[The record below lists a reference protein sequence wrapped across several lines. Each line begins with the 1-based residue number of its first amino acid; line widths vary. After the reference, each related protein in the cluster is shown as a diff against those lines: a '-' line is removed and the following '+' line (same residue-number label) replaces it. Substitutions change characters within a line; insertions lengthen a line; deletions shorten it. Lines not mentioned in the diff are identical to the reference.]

1 MRSGIIW
8 ENNLRSTLTPVN
20 QERGEPSQPV
30 MSEVNLPKGGIVP
43 PPTEPVPPVQPPA
56 RPARAGRKKKKRKGL
71 VIGIILAVLV
81 IVALVIAF
89 MPKQDAG
96 IAVEV
101 ETVSS
106 HSIIQT
112 VTATGVIDPEVQVK
126 VAPEVSGE
134 IIYLPVKE
142 GDQVSKGQVLVRIN
156 PEAMLAQLDEARA
169 QISSAQAREAQSSA
183 SLMRAQQD
191 LGRLQQLYDKKLA
204 TTQELEG
211 AQAQVKIGRAELD
224 AAGFQTQQVRAGL
237 RRVQE
242 SLNKTT
248 IVAPMS
254 GTVTKL
260 NSKLG
265 EKVVGAQQMSGT
277 EIMTIA
283 DLSVIEAVVDV
294 SETDVVQVSL
304 GDVAEVEVDA
314 IPGQKFKAVVSRI
327 ANSPKQ
333 SNLGSQEQLTNFE
346 VRLRFV
352 SPDDRFRPGM
362 TATATIQT
370 DSKNNVLAVPIQ
382 SVTTRKKEKKEEEEA
397 VDEDAAR
404 NVKLEQAEKEEKP
417 VPIVFV
423 RMGDSVVSRP
433 VTTGIRDDRYIEIV
447 GGLKPGEVVVKGSYK
462 AISKDLESGSRI
474 TVADRAATKSKSEPK
489 GK

>member
-1 MRSGIIW
+1 
-8 ENNLRSTLTPVN
+8 
-20 QERGEPSQPV
+20 
-30 MSEVNLPKGGIVP
+30 MSEVIPPKEGITP
-43 PPTEPVPPVQPPA
+43 PATQPVPPVQSPS
-56 RPARAGRKKKKRKGL
+56 RPARAGKKKKKRKGL
-71 VIGIILAVLV
+71 IIGIALALLVGIVLTV
-81 IVALVIAF
+81 VLTGR
-89 MPKQDAG
+89 KETG

-101 ETVSS
+101 ETVTS
-106 HSIIQT
+106 HSIVQT

-126 VAPEVSGE
+126 VASEVSGE
-134 IIYLPVKE
+134 IVYLSVKE
-142 GDQVSKGQVLVRIN
+142 GDQVSKGQVIVRIN

-169 QISSAQAREAQSSA
+169 QISSAQAREAQASA
-183 SLMRAQQD
+183 GLMRSQQE
-191 LGRLQQLYDKKLA
+191 LARLQQLFDKKLA
-204 TTQELEG
+204 TAQELEA
-211 AQAQVKIGRAELD
+211 AQSQVKIGRAELD

-242 SLNKTT
+242 SLNRTT

-333 SNLGSQEQLTNFE
+333 SNTGTQEQLTNFE
-346 VRLRFV
+346 VRLRFI

-362 TATATIQT
+362 TSTATIQT
-370 DSKNNVLAVPIQ
+370 DSKSNVLAVPIQ
-382 SVTTRKKEKKEEEEA
+382 AVTTRKKEKEKEVAEGA
-397 VDEDAAR
+397 DEDAAR

-417 VPIVFV
+417 VPIVFLKQ
-423 RMGDSVVSRP
+423 GDSVVARP
-433 VTTGIRDDRYIEIV
+433 VTTGIRDDRYIEIL

-462 AISKDLESGSRI
+462 AIAKDLENGSKI
-474 TVADRAATKSKSEPK
+474 TIADRPATKSKSDSK